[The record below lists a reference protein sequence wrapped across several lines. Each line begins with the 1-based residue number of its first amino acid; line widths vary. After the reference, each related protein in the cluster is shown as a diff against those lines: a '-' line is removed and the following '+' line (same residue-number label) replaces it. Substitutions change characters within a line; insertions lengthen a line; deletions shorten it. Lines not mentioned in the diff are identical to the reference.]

1 MKLVQY
7 IGPFRAGDQLTIPT
21 QVGYTYVQIGIQVP
35 FRQPVSLVTDGP
47 LSPDM
52 SINGVG
58 YRINDSC
65 ILEFDE
71 INEISIDIEFLQDM
85 PWETIIDVMY
95 DAQSD

>member
-7 IGPFRAGDQLTIPT
+7 IGPFQSGEQLTIPT
-21 QVGYTYVQIGIQVP
+21 QTGYSYVQIGIQIP
-35 FRQPVSLVTDGP
+35 FRQPVSLITDGP
-47 LSPDM
+47 LPIDM
-52 SINGVG
+52 EINGVG

-71 INEISIDIEFLQDM
+71 LNEISINITFMRDL

>member
-7 IGPFRAGDQLTIPT
+7 IGPFQSGEQLTIPT
-21 QVGYTYVQIGIQVP
+21 QTGYSYVQIGIQIP
-35 FRQPVSLVTDGP
+35 FRQPVSLITDGP
-47 LSPDM
+47 LSIDM
-52 SINGVG
+52 EINGVG

-71 INEISIDIEFLQDM
+71 LNEISIDITFMRDL